1 MFRGSTK
8 EMFGKSNVAH
18 MDEKKMVIKRRW
30 IFTFGKA
37 TRLQRVFLSSPSESS
52 VASLRFS
59 KEMRSSRLIIMMFIM
74 IIMVM
79 MIMMIMMIINI
90 MQCLR

>member
-8 EMFGKSNVAH
+8 EKFRKSNVAH
-18 MDEKKMVIKRRW
+18 VYEKKMAIKRRW
-30 IFTFGKA
+30 VFTFGKA

-59 KEMRSSRLIIMMFIM
+59 KEIRSSRLMGAMVTVV
-74 IIMVM
+74 IMVVTVVM
-79 MIMMIMMIINI
+79 MVIVVTAVVT
-90 MQCLR
+90 